1 MRLSNIINTI
11 HNCILIVNPKIMT
24 SKTTHKTIYQL
35 KITLKDIR
43 PPIWRRVQVE
53 SSTKLSQL
61 HLMIQ
66 AAMGW
71 YNCHLHQFSIEGID
85 YGEPHSDYGLDMQD
99 ERKVK
104 LSSVI
109 KSEKAKFF
117 YIYDFGDS
125 WEHSILVEKILPL
138 DPKVSYP
145 LCIKA
150 KRACPPEDCGGTW
163 GYIEFLEAIKNP
175 THPEHESFL
184 EWVEGSFDSE
194 FCDLQEINQRLA
206 EFETLAH

>member
-1 MRLSNIINTI
+1 M
-11 HNCILIVNPKIMT
+11 P
-24 SKTTHKTIYQL
+24 SKSTNQTIYQL
-35 KITLKDIR
+35 KITLRDIR
-43 PPIWRRVQVE
+43 PPIWRRVQVK

-71 YNCHLHQFSIEGID
+71 YNCHLHQFSIEGVD
-85 YGEPHSDYGLDMQD
+85 YGEPEPDYGLDMQD
-99 ERKVK
+99 EKKVK

-125 WEHSILVEKILPL
+125 WEHSILVEKILPI
-138 DPKVSYP
+138 DTKVSYP

-150 KRACPPEDCGGTW
+150 KRACPPEDCGGAW
-163 GYIEFLEAIKNP
+163 GYLEFLEAIKDP

-206 EFETLAH
+206 EFETLAHQWF

>member
-1 MRLSNIINTI
+1 M
-11 HNCILIVNPKIMT
+11 P
-24 SKTTHKTIYQL
+24 SKSTNQTIYQL
-35 KITLKDIR
+35 KITLRDIR
-43 PPIWRRVQVE
+43 PPIWRRVQVK

-71 YNCHLHQFSIEGID
+71 YNCHLHQFSIEGVD
-85 YGEPHSDYGLDMQD
+85 YGEPEPDYGLDMQD
-99 ERKVK
+99 EKKVK

-138 DPKVSYP
+138 DPKASYP

-150 KRACPPEDCGGTW
+150 KRACPPEDCGGAW
-163 GYIEFLEAIKNP
+163 GYLEFLEAIKDP

-206 EFETLAH
+206 EFETLAHQWF